1 MLYLRQKHAQLV
13 VLVFRDFLTHDD
25 SMYSVELRVEKSLC
39 SFTLC
44 KANHLQY
51 SQLLCLF
58 LKEDNPC
65 LSCSNQG
72 KINSF
77 QCKTEIS
84 LSEEPKYS
92 KLSRHS
98 YYFFPIPPSTL
109 ALTFIFPSQ
118 FSTSEFSW
126 DIEIDQSI
134 INHDSH
140 WLQSM

>member
-1 MLYLRQKHAQLV
+1 MMLYLRQKHAQLV
-13 VLVFRDFLTHDD
+13 VLVFRDFLTQDD

-58 LKEDNPC
+58 SKRGQS
-65 LSCSNQG
+65 LSLLFKLG

-84 LSEEPKYS
+84 LSEESKYS

-109 ALTFIFPSQ
+109 ALTFIFPS
-118 FSTSEFSW
+118 
-126 DIEIDQSI
+126 
-134 INHDSH
+134 
-140 WLQSM
+140 